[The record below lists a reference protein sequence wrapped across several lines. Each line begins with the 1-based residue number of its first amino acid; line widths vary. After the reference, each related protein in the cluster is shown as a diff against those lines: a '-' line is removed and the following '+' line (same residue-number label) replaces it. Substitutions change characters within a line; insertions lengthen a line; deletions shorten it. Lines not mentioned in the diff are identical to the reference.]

1 MNHIKSL
8 LIRFI
13 IMSVIYCYDSLI
25 LTLYQTLLF
34 YIVIIKFIVVKKI
47 SIF

>member
-25 LTLYQTLLF
+25 LTLHQTLLF